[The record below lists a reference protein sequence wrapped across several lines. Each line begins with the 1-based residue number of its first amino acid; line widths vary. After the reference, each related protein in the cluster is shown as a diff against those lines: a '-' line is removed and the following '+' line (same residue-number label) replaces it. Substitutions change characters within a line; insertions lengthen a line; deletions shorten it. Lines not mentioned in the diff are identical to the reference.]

1 MHIEARI
8 MVFSRPIL
16 HLDYI
21 TGRHI
26 RLKTVPYGN
35 GGDRFYSVIQPFFLA
50 FLGSVDVPAR

>member
-1 MHIEARI
+1 MQIEARI

-26 RLKTVPYGN
+26 RLKTVPYSSGLELS
-35 GGDRFYSVIQPFFLA
+35 YSVIQPFFLA